1 MTGRLLQA
9 FPVWAAALAALAYW
23 RPAPWTGLKPAIVPL
38 LALVMFA
45 MGLTLTWEH
54 FRAVLRRPV
63 IVLLGVGLQ
72 FLVMPAAAFA
82 IAKILQLPQAQLV
95 GMILV
100 GSSAGG
106 TASNVICYL
115 ARGNVAL
122 SVLMTLTST
131 LAAIGATPGLT
142 WLYLH
147 QSIPVPTGA
156 MLRSIVEIVV
166 APVLG
171 GVLLNTC
178 LGARLTRIHG
188 LLPLLAA
195 LAIAVIIAIIVAL
208 NRSPLAGAGFLILL
222 AVMLH
227 NLSGLVCGYGIATLL
242 GLDETTRRTLAIEVG
257 MQNSGL
263 SVALAI
269 QYFSTAAA
277 LPGALF
283 SLWHNISGSLLAS
296 WWQRRRC

>member
-1 MTGRLLQA
+1 
-9 FPVWAAALAALAYW
+9 
-23 RPAPWTGLKPAIVPL
+23 
-38 LALVMFA
+38 MFA